1 MVLTQRSVA
10 AQPWTHVS
18 AIPVRGSRGFWGGG
32 LCVGHVWPPSATV
45 AVWSLLP
52 ILFHVPSLRLSLN
65 AACSQS
71 GGADALS
78 SQTGR
83 PGPAAPRRLLWKSCS
98 RELRGPR
105 GARPDGGGSGG
116 KTGGPRGI
124 EGGQVSLPCG
134 PLLLGHSEPCSA
146 RWPEAGRLLAAG
158 VPQDRVQLLTL
169 VPQHPC
175 CGLRPPWVGALG
187 LARLP
192 GPGALSLAS
201 VLGATSPAGSA
212 INPGHLT
219 CACAFRC

>member
-1 MVLTQRSVA
+1 M
-10 AQPWTHVS
+10 
-18 AIPVRGSRGFWGGG
+18 
-32 LCVGHVWPPSATV
+32 CVGRVWPPSATV

-52 ILFHVPSLRLSLN
+52 ILFRVPSLKLLLN

-78 SQTGR
+78 SQTSR

-105 GARPDGGGSGG
+105 GAKPDWGGSGG

-124 EGGQVSLPCG
+124 EGGQASLPRG
-134 PLLLGHSEPCSA
+134 PLLLGHSEPWSA

-158 VPQDRVQLLTL
+158 VPQDRFQLLTL

-175 CGLRPPWVGALG
+175 CWTTSTLG
-187 LARLP
+187 RGP
-192 GPGALSLAS
+192 GPGSPPRAWCSLLDLRA
-201 VLGATSPAGSA
+201 
-212 INPGHLT
+212 
-219 CACAFRC
+219 RCHVARRLRH